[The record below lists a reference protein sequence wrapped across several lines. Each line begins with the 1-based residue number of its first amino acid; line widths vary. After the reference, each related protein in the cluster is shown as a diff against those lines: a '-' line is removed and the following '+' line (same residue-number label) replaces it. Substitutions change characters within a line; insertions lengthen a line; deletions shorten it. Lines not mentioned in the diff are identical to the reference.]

1 MANEEKDIAPDNSK
15 KKEISEP
22 PSSEKITNT
31 EATHNILVVDDAKE
45 LRAIIVEFLLLKFN
59 CKVYEAE
66 NGKEGM
72 KIITESNVKMH
83 LVLCDIM
90 MPIMDGITFFKKI
103 KSTALSHKI
112 PVIFFTG
119 KNDKE
124 TLTNCI
130 KLGAADIILKP
141 YDLEAVTKKLE
152 KFIKLRT

>member
-1 MANEEKDIAPDNSK
+1 MAKEDKETIPENLNKPGTGALPTEKVQNAEAPF
-15 KKEISEP
+15 
-22 PSSEKITNT
+22 
-31 EATHNILVVDDAKE
+31 NILIIDDAKD

-59 CKVYEAE
+59 CKVFEAE

-90 MPIMDGITFFKKI
+90 MPIMDGLTFIKKI

-124 TLTNCI
+124 TVTNCI

-141 YDLEAVTKKLE
+141 YDLEAVTKKLV
-152 KFIKLRT
+152 KYIKLRA